1 MPRPSRYNAYG
12 SWLKNRFGRR
22 VHKVSVDGGF
32 TCPNR
37 DGTVAWGGCTYCNN
51 DTFRAVGTAPAK
63 PVVEQIREGIRF
75 LEHRFAADRFLVYW
89 QNYSNTYAPVA
100 ELRERY
106 LEALNADP
114 RVVGMTVGTRPD
126 CLEAETLDMLAELAA
141 DRYVSVEMGL
151 ESIYDETLRRVN
163 RGHDFEC
170 YREAVTRVRE
180 KGIDVCSHV
189 ILGFPGESREQ
200 LLAYPP
206 VLNSLE
212 VQFVKLH
219 HLHIVRG
226 TVLAREYERRPFA
239 LFSLPEWA
247 DLVCDFLPRL
257 DPQIVIQRLFGWTPE
272 RYLIGPQ
279 WGADRAAIQRTIE
292 TALER
297 RDVRQGG

>member
-1 MPRPSRYNAYG
+1 M
-12 SWLKNRFGRR
+12 
-22 VHKVSVDGGF
+22 
-32 TCPNR
+32 
-37 DGTVAWGGCTYCNN
+37 
-51 DTFRAVGTAPAK
+51 
-63 PVVEQIREGIRF
+63 
-75 LEHRFAADRFLVYW
+75 
-89 QNYSNTYAPVA
+89 
-100 ELRERY
+100 
-106 LEALNADP
+106 
-114 RVVGMTVGTRPD
+114 
-126 CLEAETLDMLAELAA
+126 
-141 DRYVSVEMGL
+141 
-151 ESIYDETLRRVN
+151 
-163 RGHDFEC
+163 
-170 YREAVTRVRE
+170 RE

-239 LFSLPEWA
+239 LFSLQEWA

-272 RYLIGPQ
+272 RFLIAPQ
-279 WGADRAAIQRTIE
+279 WGSDRAAIQRTIE